1 MSIIMI
7 SRGAHHR
14 GKEVAEKIALM
25 LGYECLSRDI
35 LLEASLKYDAP
46 EVKLKKSMERAPNF
60 LEKLGFEKEKYI
72 AYMQSALLS
81 RLKKDYIVY
90 HGLAGHIFVQN
101 VAHVFSVRLTVD
113 IKDRVKYCMES
124 EQVAEDEAYVMLYK
138 LDAQRKKW
146 GLYLYGV
153 DITDPDQYDMVININ
168 RLSVDEAAD
177 IIYSTVQLEK
187 FQTTAESRQK
197 MEDLVMEAE
206 VKAVLM
212 NIKPPK
218 DVSAHNGIVSV
229 QVQAGMFQNENI
241 EGMVEA
247 LSRTVDGVK
256 EVRTDILPYIQPFE

>member
-14 GKEVAEKIALM
+14 GKEVAEKISLM

-35 LLEASLKYDAP
+35 LLDASLKYDAP

-60 LEKLGFEKEKYI
+60 FEKLGFEKEKYI
-72 AYMQSALLS
+72 AYMRSALLS
-81 RLKKDYIVY
+81 RLKKDNIVY

-101 VAHVFSVRLTVD
+101 VAHAFSVRLVVD
-113 IKDRVKYCMES
+113 MKDRVQYCMQS
-124 EQVAEDEAYVMLYK
+124 EQVAEEKAYDMLYK

-146 GLYLYGV
+146 GQYLYGV

-177 IIYSTVQLEK
+177 IISSTANLEK

-197 MEDLVMEAE
+197 MEDLAMEAE

-212 NIKPPK
+212 NIKPPR
-218 DVSAHNGIVSV
+218 DVSAHKGVVSV
-229 QVQAGMFQNENI
+229 QVQAGIFSDDNVV
-241 EGMVEA
+241 GMVEA
-247 LSRTVDGVK
+247 LSRTVEGVK
-256 EVRTDILPYIQPFE
+256 EVRTEFYPYIQPFE